1 MAKFT
6 FTDVYNRDIH
16 NENVFEINENVF
28 DFSFFIIF
36 ICSNRK
42 EIMKP
47 VTLKQI
53 AEQLNISVTTVSK
66 ALKDYSDISPKTKVL
81 VKEFAKTLNYKPNTF
96 AVNLRTKES
105 KTIGLIIPVIVH
117 HFFSNV
123 IRGIISQAEKK
134 GYLVIILQS
143 NESYELEKKQIDL
156 LMSQRVDGIL
166 ISLANGTANFS
177 HLNEVIA
184 QDKPLVMFDKIAK
197 IVKCSKIIIDDRK
210 AAYIATQHL
219 IDTGCKRIAHFRGA
233 LLPQN
238 SIDRFLGYKKALL
251 DNDMPYDPSLV
262 YICECGDMS
271 FEEGK
276 KNAQQLLKDHKDVD
290 GIFINTDLVA
300 IGAMTEF
307 NKQGV
312 KVPEDISIV
321 GFSNWFM
328 SSVISTTLTTIDQPG
343 YEMGRAAFKQ
353 LYKEMK
359 QLKKNKPVV
368 YKEIV
373 LETTLVK
380 RESTKEIVK

>member
-1 MAKFT
+1 
-6 FTDVYNRDIH
+6 
-16 NENVFEINENVF
+16 
-28 DFSFFIIF
+28 
-36 ICSNRK
+36 
-42 EIMKP
+42 MKP

-53 AEQLNISVTTVSK
+53 AEQLNISITTVSK
-66 ALKDYSDISPKTKVL
+66 ALKDYPDVSPKTKAL
-81 VKEFAKTLNYKPNTF
+81 VNELAKTLNYKPNAF

-143 NESYELEKKQIDL
+143 NESYELEKKQLDL
-156 LMSQRVDGIL
+156 LMSHRVDGIL

-177 HLNEVIA
+177 HLNDVIA

-197 IVKCSKIIIDDRK
+197 IVKCSKVIIDDRK
-210 AAYIATQHL
+210 AAYLATQHL

-251 DNDMPYDPSLV
+251 DNNMLYDPSLV

-307 NKQGV
+307 NKLGV
-312 KVPEDISIV
+312 KVPEEISIV

-328 SSVISTTLTTIDQPG
+328 SSVISPTLTTIDQPG
-343 YEMGRAAFKQ
+343 FEMGKAAFKQ

-359 QLKKNKPVV
+359 AIKKNKPNV

-373 LETTLVK
+373 LETALVK
-380 RESTKEIVK
+380 RESTKELIQ

>member
-1 MAKFT
+1 
-6 FTDVYNRDIH
+6 
-16 NENVFEINENVF
+16 
-28 DFSFFIIF
+28 
-36 ICSNRK
+36 
-42 EIMKP
+42 MKP

-66 ALKDYSDISPKTKVL
+66 ALKDYPDVSPKTKAL
-81 VKEFAKTLNYKPNTF
+81 VKELAKTLNYKPNTF

-123 IRGIISQAEKK
+123 IKGIVSQAEKK

-166 ISLANGTANFS
+166 ISLANGTANFN
-177 HLNEVIA
+177 HIKDVIA

-210 AAYIATQHL
+210 AAYMATQHL

-238 SIDRFLGYKKALL
+238 SIDRFLGYKKALI
-251 DNDMPYDPSLV
+251 DNNMHYDPSLV
-262 YICECGDMS
+262 YICECDDMS

-300 IGAMTEF
+300 IGALTEF
-307 NKQGV
+307 NAQGV

-328 SSVISTTLTTIDQPG
+328 SSVISPTLTTIDQPG
-343 YEMGRAAFKQ
+343 FEMGKAAFKQ

-359 QLKKNKPVV
+359 AVKKNKPIVS
-368 YKEIV
+368 KEIV
-373 LETTLVK
+373 LETALVK
-380 RESTKEIVK
+380 RESTR

>member
-1 MAKFT
+1 
-6 FTDVYNRDIH
+6 
-16 NENVFEINENVF
+16 
-28 DFSFFIIF
+28 
-36 ICSNRK
+36 
-42 EIMKP
+42 MKP
-47 VTLKQI
+47 VTLKEI

-66 ALKDYSDISPKTKVL
+66 ALKNYSDVSPKTKAL
-81 VKEFAKTLNYKPNTF
+81 VKELAKTLNYKPNAF

-166 ISLANGTANFS
+166 ISLANGTANFN

-197 IVKCSKIIIDDRK
+197 IVKCSKVIIDDRK

-251 DNDMPYDPSLV
+251 DNNMPYDPSLV

-276 KNAQQLLKDHKDVD
+276 INARLLFNDHKDVD

-307 NKQGV
+307 NKLGV
-312 KVPEDISIV
+312 RVPEDISIV

-328 SSVISTTLTTIDQPG
+328 SSVISPTLSTIDQPG
-343 YEMGRAAFKQ
+343 FEMGKAAFKR
-353 LYKEMK
+353 LYKEIK
-359 QLKKNKPVV
+359 QIKKKKPVA

-373 LETTLVK
+373 LETALIK
-380 RESTKEIVK
+380 RESTKELVK

>member
-1 MAKFT
+1 
-6 FTDVYNRDIH
+6 
-16 NENVFEINENVF
+16 
-28 DFSFFIIF
+28 
-36 ICSNRK
+36 
-42 EIMKP
+42 MKP

-53 AEQLNISVTTVSK
+53 SEQLNISITTVSK
-66 ALKDYSDISPKTKVL
+66 ALKDYPDVSPKTKAL
-81 VKEFAKTLNYKPNTF
+81 VKELAKTLNYKPNAF

-143 NESYELEKKQIDL
+143 NESYELEKKQLDL
-156 LMSQRVDGIL
+156 LMSHRVDGIL

-177 HLNEVIA
+177 HLNDVIA

-197 IVKCSKIIIDDRK
+197 IVKCSKVIIDDRK
-210 AAYIATQHL
+210 AAYLATQHL

-251 DNDMPYDPSLV
+251 DNNMPYDSSLV
-262 YICECGDMS
+262 YICQCDDMS

-276 KNAQQLLKDHKDVD
+276 KNAQQLLKDHNDVD

-300 IGAMTEF
+300 IGALTEF

-328 SSVISTTLTTIDQPG
+328 SSVISPTLTTINQPG
-343 YEMGRAAFKQ
+343 YEMGKTAFKQ

-359 QLKKNKPVV
+359 AIKKKKPIV

-373 LETTLVK
+373 LETALVK
-380 RESTKEIVK
+380 RESTKELVQ